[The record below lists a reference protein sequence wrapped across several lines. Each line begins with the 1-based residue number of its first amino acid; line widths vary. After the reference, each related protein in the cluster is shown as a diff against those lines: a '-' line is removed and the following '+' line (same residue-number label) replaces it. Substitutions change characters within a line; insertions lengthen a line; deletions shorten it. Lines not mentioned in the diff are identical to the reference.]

1 MKSDEELK
9 QTFKVFVDQGSIL
22 EGIILKE
29 VRGSAD
35 NTRRLELIEE
45 VVLEIF
51 NKNPEKE
58 YGVSL
63 DLLPLGKGNIYTS
76 VEDRKIW
83 ARLAS
88 NKQIKKCAVI
98 GSSIILKVIAS
109 FVIRLSSRSKDIKW
123 FSDKEE
129 ALKWL
134 KEE

>member
-9 QTFKVFVDQGSIL
+9 QTFKIFVDEGSIL

-29 VRGSAD
+29 VKGSTD

-98 GSSIILKVIAS
+98 GSSVLLKVIAS
-109 FVIRLSSRSKDIKW
+109 FVIRLNSRSKDIKW
-123 FSDKEE
+123 FFGKEE

>member
-29 VRGSAD
+29 VRGSVD